1 MRIHPAS
8 IVSLTN
14 LIAFRHGWW
23 WDFPLRNSTE
33 DGHVLEWWNGQKK
46 LTIYVGQ
53 EAEYIKVPSADM
65 DEMVAGTIRNPKD
78 LVELWRWIA
87 N

>member
-8 IVSLTN
+8 IISLTN
-14 LIAFRHGWW
+14 QIALRHGWW
-23 WDFPLRNSTE
+23 WDFPLKNSTE
-33 DGHVLEWWNGQKK
+33 NGHVLEWWNGSKK
-46 LTIYVGQ
+46 LTIYAG
-53 EAEYIKVPSADM
+53 EKTEYIKVSSADM
-65 DEMVAGTIRNPKD
+65 DEMVAGEIKALKD